1 MDYDRYVLRF
11 FCYWDDMDNMFG
23 DFREMVFYYFLVDD
37 IIEIREVIFV
47 NFGRDVVLM
56 FLRRGKFLKNIEF
69 FR

>member
-11 FCYWDDMDNMFG
+11 FCYWDDIDNMFG

>member
-1 MDYDRYVLRF
+1 
-11 FCYWDDMDNMFG
+11 MFG

-37 IIEIREVIFV
+37 IIEIWEVIFV

-56 FLRRGKFLKNIEF
+56 FLRWGKFLKNIEF

>member
-11 FCYWDDMDNMFG
+11 FCYWDDTDNMFG

>member
-11 FCYWDDMDNMFG
+11 FCYWDDTDNMFG
-23 DFREMVFYYFLVDD
+23 DFCEMVFYYFLVDD